1 MYSVFRE
8 VWLVFSLCNELLD
21 EPLIVVGFPEKKKKE
36 RRDYSTR
43 VVVSS
48 LNGSSFPLLFEETQ
62 NCDTCLYLP
71 AFMWHLTLLFNQ
83 KIKITK
89 RLKEIYQICVI
100 WHFFS
105 IKRKKAPKGGKK
117 FTRFFFNAWILDFFS
132 RGSIFIFFQ
141 GDMSTSYSNFLIC
154 LWSIQS
160 IFNCFRMFL
169 TRRLF
174 Q

>member
-89 RLKEIYQICVI
+89 RLKEIYQICVL

-105 IKRKKAPKGGKK
+105 IRRKKAPKSWKK
-117 FTRFFFNAWILDFFS
+117 FTIFFQCLNTRFFFKGLDFHFLS
-132 RGSIFIFFQ
+132 RRHV
-141 GDMSTSYSNFLIC
+141 NFL
-154 LWSIQS
+154 
-160 IFNCFRMFL
+160 F
-169 TRRLF
+169 
-174 Q
+174 